1 MFTNER
7 LEMTDQAGK
16 KKPTFNSKGGRR
28 ELCNRRNLRLHVIPK
43 IREATFLSE
52 FTQYNGSIDRDRLK

>member
-16 KKPTFNSKGGRR
+16 KPTFNSKGGRQ
-28 ELCNRRNLRLHVIPK
+28 ELCNQRNLRLHVIPK
-43 IREATFLSE
+43 FREATFLSE
-52 FTQYNGSIDRDRLK
+52 FIQYNGSIDRDRLK